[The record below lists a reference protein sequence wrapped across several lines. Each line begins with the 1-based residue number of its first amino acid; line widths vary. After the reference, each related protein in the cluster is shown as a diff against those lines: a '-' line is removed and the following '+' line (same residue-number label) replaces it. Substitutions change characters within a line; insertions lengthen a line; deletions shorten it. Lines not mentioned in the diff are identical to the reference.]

1 MPSKGDMIM
10 SKKDFVI
17 EMLTLQFISGKTADS
32 AAEYVELYK
41 EIRKQIEEAY
51 NGDFNPDNLL

>member
-1 MPSKGDMIM
+1 MLKD
-10 SKKDFVI
+10 DFVI

-41 EIRKQIEEAY
+41 KAKREIENAY
-51 NGDFNPDNLL
+51 EKTKEPFNPDPLL

>member
-1 MPSKGDMIM
+1 MIM